1 MKHPTYKTLIVLL
14 PLLAPLAGC
23 GKSSTQNATIAGDLT
38 QLQVLFNPMYSAFDG
53 VHPFK
58 VPAIVDN
65 VDPSTVTW
73 SLSDPSMADLVVDP
87 GIGGVMIAPRK
98 PGKVTVI
105 ATAGKQRG
113 TSLLTITQATPDDW
127 SVGNMRYN
135 NGVVLTGG
143 VGRQNGDGGAMK
155 DVACTNC
162 HGDTATAGPYRTV
175 SHTPQQTGGF
185 SDDDLLGIF
194 TMGKVPVDGYFDSTV
209 VNYNMWRQFHNWQ
222 MSPQEAKGIIVYL
235 RSLTPQAQA
244 GRRGDFGGRGRG
256 DGGAGGIPTPPQ
268 PPAPGTP
275 VAQPDARAATD

>member
-1 MKHPTYKTLIVLL
+1 MKLPTCKTLL
-14 PLLAPLAGC
+14 LLALVAPVGGC
-23 GKSSTQNATIAGDLT
+23 GSSSQPANSPGDLT

-65 VDPSTVTW
+65 VDPATVTW
-73 SLSDPSMADLVVDP
+73 SLSDSSMADLVVDP
-87 GIGGVMIAPRK
+87 ALGGVMISPRK
-98 PGKVTVI
+98 AGKVTVI

-113 TSLLTITQATPDDW
+113 TSLLTITDATPDDW
-127 SVGNMRYN
+127 ATGNMRYN

-143 VGRQNGDGGAMK
+143 LPRGNADGGVMK

-162 HGDTATAGPYRTV
+162 HGDTATMGPYRTV

-185 SDDDLLGIF
+185 SDDDLLSIF
-194 TMGKVPVDGYFDSTV
+194 TMGKVPVGGYFDGTV
-209 VNYNMWRQFHNWQ
+209 VNYPMWRTFHSWQ

-244 GRRGDFGGRGRG
+244 GMRGDFGGRGGRRG
-256 DGGAGGIPTPPQ
+256 DGGMGGGMGGGNPP
-268 PPAPGTP
+268 P
-275 VAQPDARAATD
+275 PDAGAATD